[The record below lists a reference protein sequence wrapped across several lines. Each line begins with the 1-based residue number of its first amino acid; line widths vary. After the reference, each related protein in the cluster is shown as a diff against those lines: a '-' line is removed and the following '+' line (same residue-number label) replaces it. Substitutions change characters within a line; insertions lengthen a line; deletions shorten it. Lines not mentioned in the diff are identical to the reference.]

1 MVIRPFSRKDAKSIN
16 RVYKNR
22 MMVFVP
28 FVYFVVLLLIY
39 PLKSPIKI
47 TTI

>member
-1 MVIRPFSRKDAKSIN
+1 MRPITRKDAKSIN

-39 PLKSPIKI
+39 PLKSPVKMS
-47 TTI
+47 TI

>member
-1 MVIRPFSRKDAKSIN
+1 MRPITRKDAISIN

-39 PLKSPIKI
+39 PLKSPVKMS
-47 TTI
+47 TI